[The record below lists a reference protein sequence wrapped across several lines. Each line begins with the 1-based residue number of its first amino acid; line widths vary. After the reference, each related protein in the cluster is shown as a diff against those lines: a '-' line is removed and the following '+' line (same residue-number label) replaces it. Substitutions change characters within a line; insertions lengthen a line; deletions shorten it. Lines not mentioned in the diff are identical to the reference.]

1 VPKVGLDL
9 HSSPC
14 KHWAPA
20 ETYGIRPSPPPPVR
34 PHPKPRMW
42 TVSTPPFLT
51 DFNNFEQ
58 CRTPLLRGAEVLCRC
73 RTLFRSGLP
82 ARAYWTGTQRRTAAT
97 EGYLIGRCTS
107 VDSPPGFA
115 GRDLIPEKHP
125 VHQGRLTPT
134 MPRARTNCCHCDHLH
149 LLGVNRQCV
158 DSSSLQSSYGKICG
172 LSMVPIMPLQESPG
186 TRRLAEGMRS
196 VVHPASLHGRL
207 LGAAA

>member
-1 VPKVGLDL
+1 MSEAQKGPLTWENVPKVGLDL

-158 DSSSLQSSYGKICG
+158 DSSSLQSSHGGNARTNPANKEIG
-172 LSMVPIMPLQESPG
+172 L
-186 TRRLAEGMRS
+186 RS
-196 VVHPASLHGRL
+196 QHDPFMIGR
-207 LGAAA
+207 ARSQ